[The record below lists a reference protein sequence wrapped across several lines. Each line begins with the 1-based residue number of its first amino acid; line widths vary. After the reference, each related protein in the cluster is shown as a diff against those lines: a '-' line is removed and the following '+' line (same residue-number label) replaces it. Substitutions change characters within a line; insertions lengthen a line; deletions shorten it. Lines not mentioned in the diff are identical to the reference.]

1 MIGFM
6 SADRIHET
14 FRIPSLSSCRGQ
26 PFIDQNKLT
35 RMKISENLRSFL
47 EGAEDWERKQTSL
60 PGVSIIRLPSTK
72 TRPASLAIEINPLDQ
87 NGRPMKKKGIMIMNR
102 EEVKAFSEIFASEK
116 LIALIDA
123 METVMPEKKLQKKGQ
138 AEVLEI

>member
-1 MIGFM
+1 
-6 SADRIHET
+6 
-14 FRIPSLSSCRGQ
+14 
-26 PFIDQNKLT
+26 
-35 RMKISENLRSFL
+35 MKISENLRSFL

-72 TRPASLAIEINPLDQ
+72 TRPASLAIEINPLDP

-102 EEVKAFSEIFASEK
+102 EEVKAFSVIFASEK